1 MLNVMQNNIKPINIK
16 QFKLQSFFFL
26 DNLLYFFLCINN
38 IITSKCVEC
47 IFIYQAYWQLI
58 MSYHAI
64 QHNTVWNIVDRG
76 KFKWVVKNIAMHT
89 YRYRCM
95 QPTWATTASNEEA
108 LHIFF
113 LFNLFYLKSVIQYL
127 EVCEIRNSL
136 QTVH

>member
-1 MLNVMQNNIKPINIK
+1 
-16 QFKLQSFFFL
+16 
-26 DNLLYFFLCINN
+26 
-38 IITSKCVEC
+38 
-47 IFIYQAYWQLI
+47 

-64 QHNTVWNIVDRG
+64 YSITLCETLLIRG

-136 QTVH
+136 PTVH

>member
-16 QFKLQSFFFL
+16 QFKLQSFFWGIICFIFL
-26 DNLLYFFLCINN
+26 SINN

-64 QHNTVWNIVDRG
+64 YSIHCETLLIRG

-89 YRYRCM
+89 YPYTGRCM
-95 QPTWATTASNEEA
+95 QPTWATTASNEET

-113 LFNLFYLKSVIQYL
+113 FLICIILNL
-127 EVCEIRNSL
+127 
-136 QTVH
+136 

>member
-1 MLNVMQNNIKPINIK
+1 MQNNIKPINIK

-26 DNLLYFFLCINN
+26 DNLLYFLSINY

-64 QHNTVWNIVDRG
+64 YSITLCETLLIRG

-136 QTVH
+136 PTVH